1 YKSGRSDTKQESRS
15 VCYSLLRQ
23 DLPLEPR
30 RVAGRPAVAAPAE
43 ARRHGLHRCRGP
55 ALRRALRPRGALLPR
70 WRRCNWA
77 GVPRLPAHPGAVP
90 LVAGGYGGVRGR
102 PEAQRHQGVHR
113 GPQRRVEPSRRGR
126 RRARAVHLSERG
138 RLLRR
143 ADGPHR
149 RAAGPAVRPAGE
161 EGQPR
166 RRDQRQGPAGRR
178 APAVGQLGLPP
189 LQVPHGQGPAPRPP
203 APKRRTATRGR
214 RARAR
219 RPCRRRPRAGAPR
232 RRHARPAACA

>member
-1 YKSGRSDTKQESRS
+1 DFHLRGILRYKSGRSDTKQESRS

-149 RAAGPAVRPAGE
+149 RAAG
-161 EGQPR
+161 
-166 RRDQRQGPAGRR
+166 RR